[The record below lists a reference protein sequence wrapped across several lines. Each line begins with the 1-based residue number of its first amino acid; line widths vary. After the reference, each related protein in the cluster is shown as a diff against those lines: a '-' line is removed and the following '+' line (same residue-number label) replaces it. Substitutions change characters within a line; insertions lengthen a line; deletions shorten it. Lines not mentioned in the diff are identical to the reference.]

1 MHKGKRY
8 NELVFGV
15 LNTLTPQG
23 FFLSPEILDEAFSH
37 LSGISGIRIISK
49 LRLSSNHSKNPTSN
63 FYLGGSNLSAFYRSY
78 YYYHPA
84 LFAELPSSSTGR
96 ISSLASTG

>member
-8 NELVFGV
+8 NELVSGI

-37 LSGISGIRIISK
+37 LSKISGIRIIPK
-49 LRLSSNHSKNPTSN
+49 LRLSFTPSKIPTSN

-78 YYYHPA
+78 YYYHLAP
-84 LFAELPSSSTGR
+84 FAELPSVSTLRTSSW
-96 ISSLASTG
+96 ASTG